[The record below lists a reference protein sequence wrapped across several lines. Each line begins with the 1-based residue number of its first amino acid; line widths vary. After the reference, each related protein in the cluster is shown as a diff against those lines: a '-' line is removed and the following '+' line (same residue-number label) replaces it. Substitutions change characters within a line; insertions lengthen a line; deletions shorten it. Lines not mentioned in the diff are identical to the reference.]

1 MIEAYIICYKNKVS
15 ERIYY
20 SLIKN
25 IKEVSLKKSKLIIVI
40 GGDGFMLQ
48 TLKKFHQYKK
58 PFYGV
63 NSGDYG
69 FLMNKYN
76 SSRIIKDISSSKA
89 LSIHPLEMIVRN
101 KLNKFKKII
110 AINEVSILRQS
121 RQAASLS
128 IKVGSGFLIKK
139 LRGDGMLVS
148 TPAGS
153 TAYNLSVHGPILNL
167 DSKKIAI
174 TPVSPFRPR
183 RWKGKVVS
191 DKSIISI
198 NNLNPQKRPI
208 MAVAD
213 NIEIKNVKNIKVS
226 TNKKIVFNL
235 LYSKNNSLE
244 KKIKIEQLRKEF
256 I

>member
-1 MIEAYIICYKNKVS
+1 MIKAYIISDKNKVS